1 MNQKIKNAIWGAIA
15 LVGGMIIYDIIAYLF

>member
-15 LVGGMIIYDIIAYLF
+15 LVGGMIIYDIIAYFF